1 MPRGV
6 GYGTGRG
13 VGGFFSALMMA
24 KARQEL
30 ANQKSVEDLE
40 EDAVNQEITSAT
52 EALASPLPDFLLKKP
67 RKQIAKETFAK
78 IDPEAFVKSFLA
90 PDKQKSVAEQKAEI
104 LEEQLRD
111 PDFFKSFVNKT
122 FLGIGEKEP
131 ERAKDITGVGSLTAT
146 IESRIKE
153 TENAQKSYDKKVAY
167 IKKGGSGT
175 DFIRENEK
183 DKRIR
188 ELGERPPDYQIPKDI
203 SALADSVE
211 VGRIDPTVAA
221 ALAGFEPLD
230 SEVETGLDAQ
240 QDILKEIPPNLVRK
254 FRKEGRS
261 DSEMIEAWQ
270 ALKNE

>member
-1 MPRGV
+1 MPRRV
-6 GYGTGRG
+6 GYSTGRAT
-13 VGGFFSALMMA
+13 GGFFSALMMA

-30 ANQKSVEDLE
+30 ANQKSAEGLE
-40 EDAVNQEITSAT
+40 EDAINQEITSAT

-78 IDPEAFVKSFLA
+78 IDPESFVKSFLE
-90 PDKQKSVAEQKAEI
+90 PDKQKSVSDQKAEI
-104 LEEQLRD
+104 LEEQLKD

-131 ERAKDITGVGSLTAT
+131 KRAKDITGVGSLTAT

-153 TENAQKSYDKKVAY
+153 TENAQKVYDRKVAY

-175 DFIRENEK
+175 DFIPDREK
-183 DKRIR
+183 DKRIK

-211 VGRIDPTVAA
+211 IGRIDPTVAA
-221 ALAGFEPLD
+221 ALAGFEPLG
-230 SEVETGLDAQ
+230 SEAETELDDQ
-240 QDILKEIPPNLVRK
+240 QDILKNIPGNTVKNLRAKGYSDEEI
-254 FRKEGRS
+254 
-261 DSEMIEAWQ
+261 IQAWQ
-270 ALKNE
+270 GLNSK